1 MFAATA
7 EEEGSFSPGRWA
19 QLAAQS
25 AAADEVVIYVA
36 IAGERWLGMA
46 AGSWFERDRGIAH
59 LWGMWVDPAIRGRG
73 VGTQLVLA
81 VRGWARGLGGR
92 FLRLGV
98 LTGADDPTP
107 FYENLGFV
115 RTGELA
121 TLRRDPTAPVHFLT
135 RPV

>member
-7 EEEGSFSPGRWA
+7 QAEAALEPTRWA
-19 QLAAQS
+19 ELATQS
-25 AAADEVVIYVA
+25 QAAAEAVIYVA
-36 IAGERWLGMA
+36 IDGERWLGMA
-46 AGSWFERDRGIAH
+46 GASWYDRDRGIAH

-73 VGTQLVLA
+73 IGEQLVVA
-81 VRGWARGLGGR
+81 VRGWARSLGGR

-98 LTGADDPTP
+98 LTSGDDPTP
-107 FYENLGFV
+107 FYERLGFV

-121 TLRRDPTAPVHFLT
+121 TLRRDPTAPVHYLA